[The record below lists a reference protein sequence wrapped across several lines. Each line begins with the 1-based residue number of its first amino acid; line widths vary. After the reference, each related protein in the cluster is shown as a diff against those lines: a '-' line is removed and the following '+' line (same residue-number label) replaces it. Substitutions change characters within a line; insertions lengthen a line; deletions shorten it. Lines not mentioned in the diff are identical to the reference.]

1 MNSANV
7 CNLICCQ
14 KVEYR
19 YKIVFIVVCTD
30 RNFGSGIPHIGIQL
44 FQLRLVHEQS
54 GKVEYDGEIKA
65 AGNRFE
71 N

>member
-30 RNFGSGIPHIGIQL
+30 RNFGSGIPHIGI
-44 FQLRLVHEQS
+44 HAAIS
-54 GKVEYDGEIKA
+54 IKVSPRAKRKSRIRRR
-65 AGNRFE
+65 N
-71 N
+71 